1 MQILLINENSSVSKL
16 MNLTAEKYDY
26 FLDEIKN
33 IDEIDDKKY
42 DIVFIDDEVDVDLED
57 IKKRT
62 KCDELVLIGSKG
74 VEKPEEYKYMLSK
87 PFLPNDFKEIV
98 ENINLLKKTDEEI
111 MASEELPEEIDLD
124 DDLKIEDLENNNET
138 EVLDKED
145 IDEVKGLLEDNENEE
160 NPVDESSEDEN
171 NQDENENVENVE
183 NENEDVE
190 DENELIEDK
199 DIENED
205 IQEVEEKSDKND
217 DFENLDEESM
227 LELFEEKNKNN
238 DFENNK
244 VEKTNNNNE
253 DEDNMYIENIE
264 EIKKGK
270 KNKKSKKS
278 KKNKK
283 EKKINNSQI
292 KEEIINKLLNIDTL
306 KDVLD
311 GMEIRIKFYK
321 KK

>member
-1 MQILLINENSSVSKL
+1 M
-16 MNLTAEKYDY
+16 M
-26 FLDEIKN
+26 
-33 IDEIDDKKY
+33 
-42 DIVFIDDEVDVDLED
+42 
-57 IKKRT
+57 
-62 KCDELVLIGSKG
+62 
-74 VEKPEEYKYMLSK
+74 
-87 PFLPNDFKEIV
+87 
-98 ENINLLKKTDEEI
+98 
-111 MASEELPEEIDLD
+111 
-124 DDLKIEDLENNNET
+124 
-138 EVLDKED
+138 
-145 IDEVKGLLEDNENEE
+145 
-160 NPVDESSEDEN
+160 
-171 NQDENENVENVE
+171 
-183 NENEDVE
+183 
-190 DENELIEDK
+190 
-199 DIENED
+199 
-205 IQEVEEKSDKND
+205 
-217 DFENLDEESM
+217 
-227 LELFEEKNKNN
+227 LFEEKNKNN